1 MATDLVLYEG
11 KNELG
16 FDSTISVK
24 IVDLKKLGNSI
35 NIVEGRD
42 IDFNRKALENK
53 SVDILL
59 SPEKAT
65 YKDSLHHRN
74 SGLDQVLCAL
84 ASRNGIAIGF
94 SFNEIL
100 NARSRYKTLGRMMQN
115 VRLCRKYK
123 VRMVFATFA
132 RNKWELRSKSD
143 LESFAKVLGMTGK
156 EAKESFTNIDIILK
170 KEHKKR
176 SVRVIG

>member
-1 MATDLVLYEG
+1 MATDLVMYEG
-11 KNELG
+11 KNGLG
-16 FDSTISVK
+16 FDSTIAAK
-24 IVDLKKLGNSI
+24 LTDFKKLNNNV

-42 IDFNRKALENK
+42 IEFNRKVMENK

-84 ASRNGIAIGF
+84 ANKNGIAIGF

-100 NARSRYKTLGRMMQN
+100 NARS
-115 VRLCRKYK
+115 
-123 VRMVFATFA
+123 
-132 RNKWELRSKSD
+132 
-143 LESFAKVLGMTGK
+143 
-156 EAKESFTNIDIILK
+156 
-170 KEHKKR
+170 
-176 SVRVIG
+176 